1 MRFERQ
7 EVPPFM
13 NILCICGSL
22 RRDSYN
28 AIVARTLPILA
39 PAGMEIT
46 AAPSFR
52 TIPHYDTDSQQENGF
67 PAEVVALGDAVRKT
81 DGVIVVT
88 PEYNYSVPGALKNAL
103 DWMSRLPNQPFVH
116 KPVAIQTAAT
126 GPVGGARAQY
136 HLRQIMVFLEA
147 LVFNKPEI
155 FINNVKTKVDETA
168 SELIDIP
175 TRDIIKQQL
184 AAFATFVERLAPR
197 N

>member
-1 MRFERQ
+1 MD
-7 EVPPFM
+7 
-13 NILCICGSL
+13 ILCICGSL

-28 AIVARTLPILA
+28 AVVARTLPILA
-39 PAGMEIT
+39 PAGMKIT

-52 TIPHYDTDSQQENGF
+52 TIPHYDADSQQENGF
-67 PAEVVALGDAVRKT
+67 PAEVVALGDAVRNA

-103 DWMSRLPNQPFVH
+103 DWVSRLPNQPFVH

-155 FINNVKTKVDETA
+155 FINNVKTKIDERA
-168 SELIDIP
+168 GDLIDVP
-175 TRDIIKQQL
+175 TREIIKQQL
-184 AAFATFVERLAPR
+184 ASFAAFVERLAPR

>member
-1 MRFERQ
+1 
-7 EVPPFM
+7 M

-22 RRDSYN
+22 RRNSYN
-28 AIVARTLPILA
+28 AIVARALPILA

-52 TIPHYDTDSQQENGF
+52 TIPHYDADSQQENGF
-67 PAEVVALGDAVRKT
+67 PAEVVALGDAVRNAN
-81 DGVIVVT
+81 GIIIVT

-103 DWMSRLPNQPFVH
+103 DWVSRLPNQPFAN

-147 LVFNKPEI
+147 FVFNRPEI
-155 FINNVKTKVDETA
+155 FINNVKTKVDEQA
-168 SELIDIP
+168 DELTDIP
-175 TRDIIKQQL
+175 TREFIAQQL
-184 AAFATFVERLAPR
+184 AAFATFIELLTPR